1 MTGRDTPATEA
12 TPEAPDWCGYPE
24 PTRPVVGCWS
34 LLSGLVT
41 GPEYCADCDARKPDV
56 KTTEIIQPPDRPAN
70 KILTGLSEALRIAT
84 LIRAVYEIDGF
95 EMTEKEAMEVLAK
108 LDAVS

>member
-1 MTGRDTPATEA
+1 MSTDPTSTTAAAPA
-12 TPEAPDWCGYPE
+12 PE
-24 PTRPVVGCWS
+24 PPITDAMAEKYTRDDEAC
-34 LLSGLVT
+34 LSD
-41 GPEYCADCDARKPDV
+41 PARRR
-56 KTTEIIQPPDRPAN
+56 PPDRTAN